1 MKVLITDMRHSSIE
15 EERRVLEPA
24 GVVIDTTFSESE
36 GELIANGRGAV
47 GFLVSYAR
55 ITRKVMESLP
65 ELKIIV
71 KYGIGVDNIDVE
83 AAKDLGKMV
92 ANVPDY
98 CVEEVA
104 LQSLTLTVAGLRL
117 LYPFAEAVKNGNWVE
132 NLARE
137 KLHRPST
144 LTAGTLGFGRIARR
158 FASYLRPITAR
169 ILFYDPFVSDP
180 GSEYGYCEAADSL
193 ADLIDRCRI
202 LSIHAPLKAETLNLL
217 DSELLGRARGV
228 MLINTSR
235 AGIVEREA
243 LEAALDDG
251 RWLRPPGTSA
261 IDRLRAVLAV
271 DPANAEAK
279 AGLAQLTSRL
289 VRRAQTAF
297 DSGRIEEARGDLHAA
312 ASLAPEDSEVAML
325 QRLIADR

>member
-1 MKVLITDMRHSSIE
+1 MKVLVTDMRHSSID

-24 GVVIDTTFSESE
+24 GVVLDTTFSETE
-36 GELIANGRGAV
+36 GELIRNGQGAV

-55 ITRKVMESLP
+55 ITQKVMESLP

-83 AAKDLGKMV
+83 AAEDLGKMV

-132 NLARE
+132 DPTRE

-144 LTAGTLGFGRIARR
+144 LTVGALGFGRIARR
-158 FASYLRPITAR
+158 YAAYMQPVTGK

-180 GSEYGYCEAADSL
+180 GPEHGFCEAVDSL
-193 ADLIDRCRI
+193 ADLIDRCQI
-202 LSIHAPLKAETLNLL
+202 LSIHAPLKADTLNLL
-217 DSELLGRARGV
+217 GPELLERACGLV
-228 MLINTSR
+228 LINTSR
-235 AGIVEREA
+235 AGIVDREA
-243 LEAALDDG
+243 LEVALDDG
-251 RWLRPPGTSA
+251 RVAFYGADVFWQEPADFSDPSTLAFLR
-261 IDRLRAVLAV
+261 RRNVLVSPHMSWYSV
-271 DPANAEAK
+271 DSE
-279 AGLAQLTSRL
+279 RE
-289 VRRAQTAF
+289 VRRKAA
-297 DSGRIEEARGDLHAA
+297 EEILRVLQGKEPLHLV
-312 ASLAPEDSEVAML
+312 SS
-325 QRLIADR
+325 

>member
-132 NLARE
+132 DLTRE

-180 GSEYGYCEAADSL
+180 GPEYGYCEAVDSL
-193 ADLIDRCRI
+193 SDLIDRCRI
-202 LSIHAPLKAETLNLL
+202 LSVHAPLTAETHNLL
-217 DSELLGRARGV
+217 DAEMLGRARELLLV
-228 MLINTSR
+228 NTSR

-251 RWLRPPGTSA
+251 RVAYYGADVFWQEPADFSDPSTLAFLR
-261 IDRLRAVLAV
+261 RRNVLV
-271 DPANAEAK
+271 SPHM
-279 AGLAQLTSRL
+279 SWY
-289 VRRAQTAF
+289 
-297 DSGRIEEARGDLHAA
+297 S
-312 ASLAPEDSEVAML
+312 EDSEREVRRKAAEEVL
-325 QRLIADR
+325 RVIQGEPPLHLVSS